1 MPILVP
7 LCGQKPLR
15 HLIKDLYNVALWLKE
30 NKLTLTLS
38 KTKSMLIGSNRKLV
52 NVSSLSV
59 SIFDCDLDS
68 ANKFKYLGIML
79 ASDFTRSDHV
89 EYVIS

>member
-1 MPILVP
+1 MRIFIL
-7 LCGQKPLR
+7 
-15 HLIKDLYNVALWLKE
+15 NVALWLKE
-30 NKLTLTLS
+30 NKLTLNLS

-68 ANKFKYLGIML
+68 VNKFKYLGIML
-79 ASDFTRSDHV
+79 ASDFTWSDHV
-89 EYVIS
+89 